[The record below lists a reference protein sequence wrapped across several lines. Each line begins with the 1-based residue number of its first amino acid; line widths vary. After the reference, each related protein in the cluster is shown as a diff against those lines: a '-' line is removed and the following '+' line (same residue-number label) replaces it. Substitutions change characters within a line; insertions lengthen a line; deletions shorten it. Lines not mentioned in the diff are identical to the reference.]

1 MIIFCVVCLP
11 PRFLVLAA
19 FVFPPA
25 ASFCALT
32 TVSVMADP
40 PTPTPANG
48 LFATPTAVL
57 APWPTDKPELL
68 TIMTTLGLTMVVLEG
83 YREERMSEAIAEW
96 ELLVVVVVLGLVTRM
111 PSIVVEPPLGWEI
124 EMVGARVPVG
134 MRVLGE
140 EVGVIGEE
148 TGGVGTGVF
157 ASVGT

>member
-1 MIIFCVVCLP
+1 
-11 PRFLVLAA
+11 
-19 FVFPPA
+19 
-25 ASFCALT
+25 
-32 TVSVMADP
+32 
-40 PTPTPANG
+40 
-48 LFATPTAVL
+48 
-57 APWPTDKPELL
+57 
-68 TIMTTLGLTMVVLEG
+68 MVVLEG